1 MSQPA
6 NPMDS
11 YPYPIKAASC
21 PLLVAVLPL
30 RYAIGPNRGFDAAML
45 GLPAL
50 EGAFPALGARYK
62 IDPSATLNY
71 SRRLLRDGWL
81 YLWTTHR
88 RVLEFQV
95 SGFLLTQTTRG
106 GVVVDKRQLPYL
118 ILPAGEPAMLAWSPV
133 KWSDA
138 QFQAAKNQEAVRQR
152 VMRGFTP
159 GAGPYSGPT
168 GITEPRD
175 TPPVGDYLSPDSY
188 AWSCEPETGKRPDW
202 IKTHF
207 AMGHCEQQAWVAV
220 DDPWGVALDLAALL
234 RTCKQRYDSVRR
246 RRGEDWAMAN
256 VLRSLERGDEQLGRT
271 MRDITDYPKLV
282 RTWQE
287 QDATEFNYAED
298 VRRLSELWA
307 TWFDTLRSRGVATLD
322 TACGHFDITQPASRD
337 ALEQH
342 FAAACL
348 GPAETSAGIKAIA
361 PALAPAQ
368 APAKPWLLWSL
379 LGLTRRLGPGELK
392 QLLDAVEGAKGSLP
406 NAAEASEQMARALAL
421 SAALNAGASRLAS
434 YTPARAQEP
443 LFAALAPVA
452 ATRARSLPETADD
465 LLRYY
470 TLAAL
475 GRSGQRL
482 DVLAATEHVVGDW
495 LGSLVNTNP
504 AAPRGAR
511 KTPIATAV
519 EKALPMLRLVPAN
532 DPGPT
537 IPKPGYGSPT
547 PTPTPTSSVPSVPVH
562 GGGATTRVTAESVLD
577 LSKDAL
583 KRAPLKS
590 LIAVVAAVNVGVAI
604 KGLYENKTGK
614 SALDTAGG
622 AFGTATAV
630 AGVVQRLGE
639 LDWEAA
645 VRTSGEFSAE
655 SIQKLER
662 ALGQGMATQFAQSLT
677 SSVDIL
683 IFGYEAIDA
692 YRVGDFDTAAIN
704 AGLTVASAG
713 QLALAVKAYRAY
725 RAARLAVM
733 MGQLA
738 AIRVGTS
745 VVGGW
750 VGALTLGLTTTV
762 LAGLLARSYTQN
774 TPLEKWVAQTRFGV
788 KPADWASRY
797 SDEMRE
803 LYKTV
808 FPFTFNLGRLVELH
822 PYKGHIETTWLI
834 LRLPGQT
841 RLQDWMIHFKGVEVW
856 DNHGWFGLRD
866 IERPVEWT
874 GNAFEADIG
883 TRRPHELGV
892 ARYRKLYHEEKDL
905 GQIKK
910 IKGTLTYSPLPGV
923 SLPSIEV
930 DDVAWL

>member
-1 MSQPA
+1 MNQPA

-11 YPYPIKAASC
+11 YPYPVKALSC

-30 RYAIGPNRGFDAAML
+30 RYAIGPNRGFDAATL

-81 YLWTTHR
+81 YLWTSRHR
-88 RVLEFQV
+88 RLIEHQV
-95 SGFLLTQTTRG
+95 TDHLITQTQRAG
-106 GVVVDKRQLPYL
+106 SVVDKRQLPYL
-118 ILPAGEPAMLAWSPV
+118 ILRAGEPVMLAWSPV
-133 KWSDA
+133 QWSDA
-138 QFQAAKNQEAVRQR
+138 QYQAAKARDDVRQR

-159 GAGPYSGPT
+159 GAGPFSGPT
-168 GITEPRD
+168 GSSAPQESLS
-175 TPPVGDYLSPDSY
+175 VGDYMSPDSY
-188 AWSCEPETGKRPDW
+188 AWSCAPDTGKRPDW

-234 RTCKQRYDSVRR
+234 RTCKQRYDNVRQ

-256 VLRSLERGDEQLGRT
+256 VLFHLERSDEQLSRT
-271 MRDITDYPKLV
+271 MRDITDYPRLI
-282 RTWQE
+282 RTREE
-287 QDATEFNYAED
+287 QGATERRYAED

-307 TWFDTLRSRGVATLD
+307 TWFETLRSRGVATLD

-348 GPAETSAGIKAIA
+348 GPAETSAGIKVIA
-361 PALAPAQ
+361 PALVPAQ
-368 APAKPWLLWSL
+368 APGKPWLLWSL
-379 LGLTRRLGPGELK
+379 LGITRRIGPGELK

-406 NAAEASEQMARALAL
+406 GAAEAGEQMARALAL

-452 ATRARSLPETADD
+452 ATRARSLPDTADD

-482 DVLAATEHVVGDW
+482 DVLAATEQQVGDW
-495 LGSLVNTNP
+495 LGSLVSTNP
-504 AAPRGAR
+504 AVPRGAR

-532 DPGPT
+532 DPGPA

-547 PTPTPTSSVPSVPVH
+547 PTPTSPVPSVPVH
-562 GGGATTRVTAESVLD
+562 GGGTATRVTAESVLD
-577 LSKDAL
+577 LSRDAL

-590 LIAVVAAVNVGVAI
+590 LIAIVAAVNVGVAI

-622 AFGTATAV
+622 GFGVLTAGA
-630 AGVVQRLGE
+630 AVVQRLAE

-645 VRTSGEFSAE
+645 VRETGALSAE
-655 SIQKLER
+655 SRRELLR
-662 ALGQGMATQFAQSLT
+662 ALGLGMATQLAQSAT

-692 YRVGDFDTAAIN
+692 YQVGDFDTAAIN
-704 AGLTVASAG
+704 AGLTAASAG
-713 QLALAVKAYRAY
+713 QLALAVHTYRVY

-733 MGQLA
+733 LGELA
-738 AIRVGTS
+738 AIRLGTS

-774 TPLEKWVAQTRFGV
+774 TPLEKWIAQTRFGV

-797 SDEMRE
+797 TDEMRE

-808 FPFTFNLGRLVELH
+808 FPFTFNLGRTVEMK
-822 PYKGHIETTWLI
+822 YNGDFIEIAWLI

-841 RLQDWMIHFKGVEVW
+841 RLKDWMIHFKGMEIW
-856 DNHGWFGLRD
+856 DGRFGISS

-874 GNAFEADIG
+874 GAAFEADIG
-883 TRRPHELGV
+883 TLRPHERGV
-892 ARYRKLYHEEKDL
+892 ARYRKVYHEEKEL
-905 GQIKK
+905 GRIKK

-923 SLPSIEV
+923 SLPAIEV